1 MGEKGSGR
9 SSSRTEHD
17 RDGSFEVQNAYAEV
31 RKCSIL
37 HSGKWHRGMIHRI
50 SMHRADMLMKKPLEC
65 GDRVELVMHFAAYD
79 QPVRARGI
87 IVRNREKHPHF
98 EVGVEFIKIR
108 TDDAKK
114 FDKDRYLDNLLKRRD
129 SELI

>member
-1 MGEKGSGR
+1 MGEKGSGK
-9 SSSRTEHD
+9 SSFGNEHTWD
-17 RDGSFEVQNAYAEV
+17 ASFEVQNAYAEV
-31 RKCSIL
+31 KKCSIL

-50 SMHRADMLMKKPLEC
+50 NMHHAEMLMKKPFEC
-65 GDRVELVMHFAAYD
+65 GDKVDIVMHLAAYD

-87 IVRNREKHPHF
+87 VFRNRGKPPYF
-98 EVGVEFIKIR
+98 ELGVEFIKIR
-108 TDDAKK
+108 PEDAKK